1 MIKIPDAVCLLKE
14 YEAFSK
20 PFFHFNIA
28 DTFQATWT
36 SREQSMSIIVSKVI
50 KVWTTFWYLLKLS
63 Y

>member
-50 KVWTTFWYLLKLS
+50 
-63 Y
+63 